1 MPATPAPGD
10 ASDPE
15 ESEWDLNNPEHCVE
29 VLENRFPFHEISQAG
44 VTIDQF
50 NKISRFYVDSL
61 KRKVPKAPLSQ
72 HFLKDLEDITASKK
86 NRMNWLTCWGKQGSN
101 SSFLKSLR
109 SRPGAPRKNATP
121 MGYRSEMKGMY

>member
-1 MPATPAPGD
+1 VPSTPAVANSRKVPATPAPGD

-50 NKISRFYVDSL
+50 NKISRFCVDSL

-86 NRMNWLTCWGKQGSN
+86 NRMNWLTCWGKARKQQ
-101 SSFLKSLR
+101 FLPKKPS
-109 SRPGAPRKNATP
+109 K
-121 MGYRSEMKGMY
+121 